1 MYLLKRKQW
10 EKKCFAAD
18 SVPATTDCGG
28 VIFLTLSDGPKV
40 WAKRII
46 EEYESEN
53 SENKDYDVSAFASS
67 NIMDVYRKI
76 YEGEV

>member
-1 MYLLKRKQW
+1 M
-10 EKKCFAAD
+10 
-18 SVPATTDCGG
+18 
-28 VIFLTLSDGPKV
+28 TLSDGPKV

>member
-1 MYLLKRKQW
+1 M
-10 EKKCFAAD
+10 
-18 SVPATTDCGG
+18 P
-28 VIFLTLSDGPKV
+28 LSDGPKV

-46 EEYESEN
+46 EEYVSEN

-76 YEGEV
+76 YGGEV